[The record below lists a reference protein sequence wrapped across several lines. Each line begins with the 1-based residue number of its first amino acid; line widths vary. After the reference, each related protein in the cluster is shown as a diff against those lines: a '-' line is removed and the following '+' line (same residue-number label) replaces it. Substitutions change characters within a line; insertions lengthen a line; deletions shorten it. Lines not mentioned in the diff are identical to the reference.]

1 MSAHRTQRGGEVS
14 ELARLLPVP
23 AERDLPDE
31 RMLLLREHL
40 MGELHAGKGRGV
52 AGRAAHASGAAGPGW
67 PGKPG
72 GRGGPG
78 RRGGLDWRGWPGRR
92 GGPGRLRRVRDP
104 WWRIW
109 MAGWVA
115 AAGAAA
121 LAAAVA
127 VGGMPALSRSPGP
140 SPYPTSFTSPT
151 NPTSPADPTGPTGH
165 RSAARLLSRVANAA
179 ARFAPAVANGRQFAY
194 VESQVSFGADG
205 APAPAQTHERQ
216 IWLPVADWCAG
227 GLLVEHGQRTRLTFP
242 PGGVSAP
249 AGHGAPATPVRE
261 KCPDRGSLRDP
272 TYRLLQSLPSDP
284 RVLLDRIRRM
294 KPGGLPSDRNGSFRS
309 DRENGVAGVET
320 GGLSPDAVAFG
331 TIGDLIREPAMP
343 PRVGA
348 ALYRAAALIPGVTVI
363 RTATDA
369 IGRPGVAVSLSV
381 RGDQQEW
388 IFDRHTYQLLG
399 ERDFQNGI
407 LVGKTAILG
416 RAIVDRSGELPPG
429 S

>member
-1 MSAHRTQRGGEVS
+1 MSAHRSPRGGEVA

-40 MGELHAGKGRGV
+40 MSELHTGQGPGV
-52 AGRAAHASGAAGPGW
+52 AGRAAHASDAAGPGW
-67 PGKPG
+67 ADKPG

-78 RRGGLDWRGWPGRR
+78 RRGGPGGR
-92 GGPGRLRRVRDP
+92 GGPRWEREP
-104 WWRIW
+104 WRRIW
-109 MAGWVA
+109 MAGGVA

-127 VGGMPALSRSPGP
+127 VGGGPALSRSPGP
-140 SPYPTSFTSPT
+140 SPYPTSFTSPI
-151 NPTSPADPTGPTGH
+151 NPTGPTVH
-165 RSAARLLSRVANAA
+165 RSAARLLSRVAGAA
-179 ARFAPAVANGRQFAY
+179 AMSTPAAVNGRQFAY
-194 VESQVSFGADG
+194 VESRVSFGTDG

-227 GLLVEHGQRTRLTFP
+227 GLLVEHGQRTRLKVP
-242 PGGVSAP
+242 SSGVRVP
-249 AGHGAPATPVRE
+249 AGSGAPATAVRE
-261 KCPDRGSLRDP
+261 KCPDPGSLSDP

-284 RVLLDRIRRM
+284 RVLLNRIRRL
-294 KPGGLPSDRNGSFRS
+294 K
-309 DRENGVAGVET
+309 T

-331 TIGDLIREPAMP
+331 TIGDLIRESVMP

-363 RTATDA
+363 QVSTDA

-388 IFDRHTYQLLG
+388 IFDRHTYLLLG
-399 ERDFQNGI
+399 EREFRHGI
-407 LVGKTAILG
+407 LVGKTAVLD
-416 RAIVDRSGELPPG
+416 RAIVDRAGELPPG
-429 S
+429 G

>member
-1 MSAHRTQRGGEVS
+1 MSAHRSPRGGEVA

-40 MGELHAGKGRGV
+40 MGELHAGQGPGV

-67 PGKPG
+67 PGE
-72 GRGGPG
+72 
-78 RRGGLDWRGWPGRR
+78 PGRR
-92 GGPGRLRRVRDP
+92 GGPGR
-104 WWRIW
+104 
-109 MAGWVA
+109 AGRGGPD
-115 AAGAAA
+115 AAGAR
-121 LAAAVA
+121 AVVA
-127 VGGMPALSRSPGP
+127 DLDGRRGRRGRGRRAGRRGGRGRDTGAEPAPGP
-140 SPYPTSFTSPT
+140 SPYPTSFTSGT
-151 NPTSPADPTGPTGH
+151 NPTDPTVH
-165 RSAARLLSRVANAA
+165 RSAARLLSRVASAA
-179 ARFAPAVANGRQFAY
+179 ATFTPAVANGRQFAY

-227 GLLVEHGQRTRLTFP
+227 GLLVEHGQRTRLKFP
-242 PGGVSAP
+242 SSGVSVS
-249 AGHGAPATPVRE
+249 AGNGAPATPVRE
-261 KCPDRGSLRDP
+261 KCPDPGSLSDP

-284 RVLLDRIRRM
+284 RVLLDRIRRL
-294 KPGGLPSDRNGSFRS
+294 K
-309 DRENGVAGVET
+309 T

-388 IFDRHTYQLLG
+388 IFDRHTYLLLG
-399 ERDFQNGI
+399 EREFVHGI
-407 LVGKTAILG
+407 LVGKTAILD
-416 RAIVDRSGELPPG
+416 RAIVDRAGELPAG
-429 S
+429 G